1 MRITEYSKLRAGVQV
16 NARPGTPADVRSTAL
31 QLQAALMSTGLFSD
45 VEVDRTDDLDHL
57 VVAMCSFDADASSR
71 RVAAWLEEVWTGR
84 LRYGFW
90 AVHSTLVDDD
100 QVELQG
106 ATLSSI
112 GGRYVTVHVVA
123 QKAAIPAQRVA
134 VD

>member
-1 MRITEYSKLRAGVQV
+1 MRITEYSKLRSGVQM
-16 NARPGTPADVRSTAL
+16 NARPGTPADIRSTAL
-31 QLQAALMSTGLFSD
+31 QLQAALMSTGLFSE
-45 VEVDRTDDLDHL
+45 VEVDRTDNVDHL
-57 VVAMCSFDADASSR
+57 VVAMCTFDPDLPPR
-71 RVAAWLEEVWTGR
+71 QAAMRLEDVWNGR

-106 ATLSSI
+106 ATLSSL

-123 QKAAIPAQRVA
+123 QRAHIPAQRVA